1 MRDNIKAK
9 NERIAADVAA
19 LSNTSRA
26 DLRLAWRRLYK
37 AYPPKSLNRDLLEL
51 GVAWKIQERSLG
63 GHNAATKRQLD
74 ALADAL
80 DTNADIAKARRIA
93 LRPGA
98 RLVREWRGETHEV
111 VVLEDGFSWR
121 GKHWRSLSY
130 IAREITGT
138 RWSGPRFFGIG
149 LSDRGKNGT
158 QRNGNE

>member
-1 MRDNIKAK
+1 MRDTAETK
-9 NERIAADVAA
+9 NERVAADIAA
-19 LSNTSRA
+19 LSKTSHA

-51 GVAWKIQERSLG
+51 GVAWKLQERALG
-63 GHNAATKRQLD
+63 GRSAAIKRQLD

-80 DTNADIAKARRIA
+80 EAKADIAKARRVA

-98 RLVREWRGETHEV
+98 RLLREWRGTTHEV

-121 GKHWRSLSY
+121 GKHWRSLSL

-149 LSDRGKNGT
+149 AADRAKNGT
-158 QRNGNE
+158 ERNGNG